1 MIECIFLSHLFNDD
15 DCIKFCKVS
24 SQSHWV
30 VLYCSVNVS
39 SEIVNMGIP
48 IVAAA
53 CNWTENDFDNSP
65 AIVCWSYI
73 LLLVALFDVIICHK

>member
-1 MIECIFLSHLFNDD
+1 MERMIECIFLPHLFNDD

-24 SQSHWV
+24 SQSYWV
-30 VLYCSVNVS
+30 VLYCSVNNVS

-53 CNWTENDFDNSP
+53 CNWTENGCDYSP
-65 AIVCWSYI
+65 AIVC
-73 LLLVALFDVIICHK
+73 